1 LVLNPTIEAATREFA
16 LTLRASSPIAAFW
29 QAKARLEADEE
40 AQRLLAQLQERQQAL
55 MRKQQDGSDVTQEE
69 IDTLR
74 RLQGEAQRAP
84 VIMTYVQAQQQAQA
98 FLPAVNM
105 EISQLLGFDFGGL
118 AGAGGC

>member
-1 LVLNPTIEAATREFA
+1 MNPTIEAATREFA

-40 AQRLLAQLQERQQAL
+40 AQRLLVQLQERQQAL
-55 MRKQQDGSDVTQEE
+55 MRKQQDGGDVTQEE
-69 IDTLR
+69 IDALR
-74 RLQGEAQRAP
+74 RLQWEAQRTPA
-84 VIMTYVQAQQQAQA
+84 IMAYVQAQQQAQA